1 MPDEAG
7 APVASVFPILALR
20 LRAALNTSDN
30 PGDLPRQP
38 FCRLLQSYCSSKQ
51 EVIPLKRSI
60 PRLVVVL
67 GLFVLATAQ
76 LVRAQDSSSDP
87 AKIDKSKFI
96 GQTLAGQAAAAP
108 AQESLPALVRRVK
121 PSVVSVLTYDA
132 KGEPLISGTGF
143 FIRAG
148 EVITNMHVIRGA
160 HRVEIHTLDGKG
172 RTYPVDG
179 ALAVDEEADL
189 ALLSVDLPA
198 ERSRP
203 LTFASA
209 LPDEGEQIFVI
220 GNPLRL
226 EGSVSE
232 GIVAAVREVPDLGR
246 IIQITAPVSHGNSGS
261 PLLNMRGQVVG
272 IVTVKVT
279 NGQNINLALGGARIT
294 ALEKGKLMSFDQVG
308 AKNRSATQPELL
320 AELWY
325 RGGIDSL
332 WLGNYDSALNYFE
345 TAANRNPR
353 RPETWIQIGYCKVK
367 QGRNDE
373 AIRAYRRALQLKP
386 TSADTYN
393 KLGDAFYYGA
403 HFNEAIDAYRQAAR
417 LRPDQAEAYYNLG
430 LAYLEIGDRQSAL
443 AQSRVLDSID
453 PELNK
458 KLLAELQR

>member
-1 MPDEAG
+1 M
-7 APVASVFPILALR
+7 
-20 LRAALNTSDN
+20 N
-30 PGDLPRQP
+30 
-38 FCRLLQSYCSSKQ
+38 
-51 EVIPLKRSI
+51 RSI
-60 PRLVVVL
+60 PRLIIVL
-67 GLFVLATAQ
+67 ALFFLATAQ
-76 LVRAQDSSSDP
+76 LVSAQESSTQQT
-87 AKIDKSKFI
+87 KIDKPQLV
-96 GQTLAGQAAAAP
+96 GPAPTAQTAAGQS
-108 AQESLPALVRRVK
+108 QESLPELVRRIK
-121 PSVVSVLTYDA
+121 PSVVSVLTYDT

-143 FIRAG
+143 FVRSG

-172 RTYPVDG
+172 RTYPVAG

-203 LTFASA
+203 LTFAST

-226 EGSVSE
+226 EGSVSD
-232 GIVAAVREVPDLGR
+232 GIVSAVREVPDLGR

-261 PLLNMRGQVVG
+261 PLLNMRGQVIG

-279 NGQNINLALGGARIT
+279 NGQNINLALGVARIT
-294 ALEKGKLMSFDQVG
+294 SLKKVQLMSFDQIG
-308 AKNRSATQPELL
+308 ARNRSVTQPELL

-332 WLGNYDSALNYFE
+332 WLGNYDSALSYFE

-393 KLGDAFYYGA
+393 RLGDAYFYGA

-417 LRPDQAEAYYNLG
+417 LRPDQPEAYYNLG
-430 LAYLEIGDRQSAL
+430 LAYLEIGDRESAV
-443 AQSRVLDSID
+443 AQSRLLEGLDT
-453 PELNK
+453 ELNK